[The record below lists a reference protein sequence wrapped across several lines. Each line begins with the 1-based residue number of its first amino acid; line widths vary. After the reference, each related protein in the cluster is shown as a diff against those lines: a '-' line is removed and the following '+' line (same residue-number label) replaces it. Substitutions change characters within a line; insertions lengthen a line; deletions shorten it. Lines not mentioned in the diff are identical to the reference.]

1 MKIEEE
7 IKQGQKRKKTEPSS
21 AVHRRDREEP
31 DEFHRHDR
39 FHILPGIIFKFFL
52 YPFRLFSSRQDSM
65 EFAPS
70 RFFGY
75 NFSFLGSIFQNVF
88 FGRLTLL
95 EQQRGVPDLIS
106 AARLGSP
113 RPHFRVTVCSWIC
126 DYKVSSLAT
135 DAQLKAAPNFRKA
148 VRFCGCSKTAS
159 THQ

>member
-1 MKIEEE
+1 MKCLTIRFF
-7 IKQGQKRKKTEPSS
+7 GQSSQQKKYCKRRIRERKETEPSS

-52 YPFRLFSSRQDSM
+52 YTFRLFSFRQDSM

-95 EQQRGVPDLIS
+95 EQQRGVSDGI
-106 AARLGSP
+106 
-113 RPHFRVTVCSWIC
+113 
-126 DYKVSSLAT
+126 
-135 DAQLKAAPNFRKA
+135 
-148 VRFCGCSKTAS
+148 
-159 THQ
+159 